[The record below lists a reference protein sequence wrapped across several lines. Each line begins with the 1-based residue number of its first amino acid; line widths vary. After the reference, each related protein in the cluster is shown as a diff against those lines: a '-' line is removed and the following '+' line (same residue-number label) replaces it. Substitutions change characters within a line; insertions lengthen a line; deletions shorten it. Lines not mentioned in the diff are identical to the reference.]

1 MEANWSLIAFIAFA
15 TAIAVYV
22 GRMCFQRWFN
32 PLSLY
37 SAIWGF
43 CLFMYELKLIQYYPV
58 SREAWFYIAT
68 AWISLYLGAFTVL
81 VASRQASSRSIPPRP
96 INLRLLKKAIVILSV
111 IGGVAVARQM
121 QVVSREFGGLLT
133 AIFVGGNDIY
143 LAKLDN
149 ELAFFPYVGACL
161 YAGCTLSGVYT
172 AAMGRPTVLALAPIV
187 LLALSSALSM
197 TRAGVIMA
205 AFLFLVAFLHSP
217 REHPFR
223 VKKWR
228 AMLGAGAAV
237 ALLSGGFILVSAT
250 RGLGGSFPGTT
261 PAMQSIEEYI
271 PFFPSVYSNF
281 SATPVALSMYLSTPE
296 EWNTGSWGQYTFA
309 PVLRILSRTRLVRDR
324 PRFEEDYDTPV
335 PTNTSTY
342 LKNLDSDFGFAGIVL
357 FPYILGFAMT
367 LLISGIAQ
375 SPKVTSIIVLS
386 NLYLIIIG
394 SFAVNLMVLGD
405 WYISLIVGVIVG
417 VVIDRRRHFFEPMTS
432 PMRNPRIETL

>member
-143 LAKLDN
+143 LAK
-149 ELAFFPYVGACL
+149 FFSIITL
-161 YAGCTLSGVYT
+161 YKLIISINQVFATFILS
-172 AAMGRPTVLALAPIV
+172 
-187 LLALSSALSM
+187 
-197 TRAGVIMA
+197 
-205 AFLFLVAFLHSP
+205 
-217 REHPFR
+217 EHPNFR
-223 VKKWR
+223 
-228 AMLGAGAAV
+228 
-237 ALLSGGFILVSAT
+237 
-250 RGLGGSFPGTT
+250 
-261 PAMQSIEEYI
+261 
-271 PFFPSVYSNF
+271 FFHIFWFLMF
-281 SATPVALSMYLSTPE
+281 SA
-296 EWNTGSWGQYTFA
+296 
-309 PVLRILSRTRLVRDR
+309 
-324 PRFEEDYDTPV
+324 
-335 PTNTSTY
+335 
-342 LKNLDSDFGFAGIVL
+342 K
-357 FPYILGFAMT
+357 
-367 LLISGIAQ
+367 
-375 SPKVTSIIVLS
+375 
-386 NLYLIIIG
+386 
-394 SFAVNLMVLGD
+394 
-405 WYISLIVGVIVG
+405 
-417 VVIDRRRHFFEPMTS
+417 H
-432 PMRNPRIETL
+432 

>member
-1 MEANWSLIAFIAFA
+1 MEVNWPMLAFIAFVS
-15 TAIAVYV
+15 TIAVYV
-22 GRMCFQRWFN
+22 GRMWFKRWFN
-32 PLSLY
+32 PLTLY

-43 CLFMYELKLIQYYPV
+43 CLFMYELKLIQYYPI
-58 SREAWFYIAT
+58 SREAWFYIAA
-68 AWISLYLGAFTVL
+68 AWVSLYLGVFTAL
-81 VASRQASSRSIPPRP
+81 LAARQGASHSTPPRP
-96 INLRLLKKAIVILSV
+96 INLEHIKRAIIILSV
-111 IGGVAVARQM
+111 IGGVAVARQA

-133 AIFVGGNDIY
+133 AIFSGGNDIY

-172 AAMGRPTVLALAPIV
+172 AAKGKLTILALGPIV
-187 LLALSSALSM
+187 LLALGSALSM

-205 AFLFLVAFLHSP
+205 AFLFLAAFLQSP

-223 VKKWR
+223 IKKWQ
-228 AMLGAGAAV
+228 AMLGAAV
-237 ALLSGGFILVSAT
+237 AVSVLLGGFILVSAT
-250 RGLGGSFPGTT
+250 RSLGGNFPGTT
-261 PAMQSIEEYI
+261 PAMESITEYI

-296 EWNTGSWGQYTFA
+296 ELNTGSWGQYTFA
-309 PVLRILSRTRLVRDR
+309 PVLRILSRTGLVRDR

-342 LKNLDSDFGFAGIVL
+342 LKNLDSDFGFAGVLL
-357 FPYILGFAMT
+357 FPYVLGFTMT
-367 LLISGIAQ
+367 LLISGIAR
-375 SPKVTSIIVLS
+375 SPKVTSIIVLA
-386 NLYLIIIG
+386 NLYLLIIG

-417 VVIDRRRHFFEPMTS
+417 AAIDRRRHSFEPMRGL
-432 PMRNPRIETL
+432 MRNPHTVGP